1 MRDYNSI
8 IDENS
13 LFPDSSI
20 NQQNSVYNINLCF
33 PFTTRN
39 FFNSFNRA
47 NQIRFSI
54 SSTTSLFQIETSK
67 ESRKNQP
74 DDIRK
79 RYKSAFHKTL
89 LKKINYLLKKAGSK
103 KKLTSLPQIFIID
116 ITLST
121 NYEVLEKTYE
131 ELYEYTYE
139 KLINEMANPNLKN
152 YKKKLFQA
160 ALKKHEK
167 NVKTMD
173 YLRANPEISKKSGWE
188 RIKNMK
194 YSELLIAY
202 HNSKEFEQSVEKLK
216 QKEDKNY
223 IKKYLFFASIY
234 LDHYRSY
241 NPSINKNRF
250 PLNNTQSQNSLFTIN
265 NRIDSNN
272 SFFMS
277 MPPIIPLN
285 EQEEISSI
293 EMMSSLYSSG
303 IDDLDNRESLF
314 PNENVINFDSM
325 ILN

>member
-1 MRDYNSI
+1 M
-8 IDENS
+8 
-13 LFPDSSI
+13 
-20 NQQNSVYNINLCF
+20 
-33 PFTTRN
+33 
-39 FFNSFNRA
+39 
-47 NQIRFSI
+47 
-54 SSTTSLFQIETSK
+54 QIETSK
-67 ESRKNQP
+67 ESRKYQP

-103 KKLTSLPQIFIID
+103 KKLKSLPQIFIID

-139 KLINEMANPNLKN
+139 KVINEMTHPNLKS

-167 NVKTMD
+167 NVKTLE

-194 YSELLIAY
+194 YADLLIAY
-202 HNSKEFEQSVEKLK
+202 YNSKEFEQSVEKLK

-241 NPSINKNRF
+241 TPSISQIRN
-250 PLNNTQSQNSLFTIN
+250 PLSNTRSQNSLSAIN

-272 SFFMS
+272 SFI
-277 MPPIIPLN
+277 PPMISLI
-285 EQEEISSI
+285 EEDNISSI
-293 EMMSSLYSSG
+293 DMMSSLYSSG
-303 IDDLDNRESLF
+303 NDDLEYRESLF
-314 PNENVINFDSM
+314 PNENVINFAPM
-325 ILN
+325 ALN